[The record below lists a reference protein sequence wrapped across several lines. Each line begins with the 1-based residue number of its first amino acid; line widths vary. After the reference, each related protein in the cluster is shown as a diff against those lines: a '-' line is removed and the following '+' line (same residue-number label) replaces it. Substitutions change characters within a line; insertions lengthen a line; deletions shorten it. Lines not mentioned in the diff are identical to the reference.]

1 MSRKKIVILV
11 PYCPLPAD
19 TGGKMEIMKHLG
31 VLRELGDCTI
41 LSANR
46 RPVGA
51 GWDEASTRK
60 IRDMGFNVV
69 LRDSPMNPLQWAGMA
84 YASVCKGL
92 RMEKAF
98 GHSNPYHRYAFPLS
112 WWRKNT
118 EDADLVATNYSYWS
132 WLPAKCPKACVLLDL
147 WSNYMWEGSRREAK
161 DLRGCDRVFVI
172 SRSEEDQ
179 LRGMGVTKTFWTP
192 PAIPEEE
199 FPVTGEIGL
208 VGSNSIFNREGLAW
222 LASAAALEP
231 KIRVYGK
238 LAAAADAPLF
248 IKVGTYSDNN
258 QPYRECGIILFTTV
272 LGMGVQI
279 KTIEALAGG
288 RAIIARRGAVRGLPL
303 EERGWIEVDTP
314 QEMISAA
321 RKLQNDE
328 GLRNRQSAA
337 AREYYRRN
345 LDSVK
350 ILASLRQE
358 YEKMLKNA

>member
-19 TGGKMEIMKHLG
+19 TGGKMEMMKHLN
-31 VLRELGDCTI
+31 VLRDLGDCTI

-51 GWDEASTRK
+51 GWDDENTRK
-60 IRDMGFNVV
+60 MRDLGFNVV
-69 LRDSPMNPLQWAGMA
+69 LRDTLMNPLQSAGMA
-84 YASVCKGL
+84 YASVCKALGL
-92 RMEKAF
+92 EKAF

-112 WWRKNT
+112 WWRKHT
-118 EDADLVATNYSYWS
+118 EGADLVVTNYSYWS
-132 WLPAKCPKACVLLDL
+132 WLPANCPKACVLLDL
-147 WSNYMWEGSRREAK
+147 WSNYMWEGTKREAK
-161 DLRGCDRVFVI
+161 DLGECDRVFVI

-179 LRGMGVTKTFWTP
+179 LRAMGVTQSFWTP

-222 LASAAALEP
+222 LGSADAVEP

-248 IKVGTYSDNN
+248 TKVGTYSDNN
-258 QPYRECGIILFTTV
+258 QPYRECGIVLFTTV
-272 LGMGVQI
+272 MGMGVQI

-303 EERGWIEVDTP
+303 EPKGWIEVDTP

-321 RKLQNDE
+321 RKLRDDE

-345 LDSVK
+345 LDSAK

-358 YEKMLKNA
+358 YEKLLKNA